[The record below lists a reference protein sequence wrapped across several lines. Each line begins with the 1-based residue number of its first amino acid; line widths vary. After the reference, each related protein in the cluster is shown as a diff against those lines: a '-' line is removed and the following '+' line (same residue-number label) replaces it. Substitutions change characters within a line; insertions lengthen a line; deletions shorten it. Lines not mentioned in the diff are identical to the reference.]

1 MLTAGPSSSRWK
13 TSRPAGSGVRRAVP
27 RRGDFTA
34 WCVGPG
40 VPPGTATVPDQDL
53 ADVAAEGDQKFGHLG
68 TPVAPSLRNPS
79 TISSISSMLAG
90 L

>member
-1 MLTAGPSSSRWK
+1 M
-13 TSRPAGSGVRRAVP
+13 
-27 RRGDFTA
+27 
-34 WCVGPG
+34 
-40 VPPGTATVPDQDL
+40 PDQDL
-53 ADVAAEGDQKFGHLG
+53 ADVAAEGDQGFGHLG